1 MKLKRL
7 CGFMLAL
14 TMTCSLLAT
23 PVYATPSE
31 DKQKALEEQ
40 AELESKKEA
49 TSAEVSALQQQL
61 GTLMTK
67 ISELQLQ
74 LMEKGQEI
82 VQAEADLAEAE
93 EKRQQQYED
102 MKLRIKYMYESGDAS
117 AMERIFSSG
126 SISEML
132 AQAEYVQKV
141 HEYDRN
147 QLQEYVNTVEEVKE
161 MKESLEIEMQNMENL
176 ETEYQNQSDSLNS
189 VIQTKSAEIDNMDV
203 LIQQAAQKVAE
214 ATQKEEAERLAAIEA
229 AAREE
234 AKKQQQNNAANN
246 ASNNTP
252 SNSTPSNNTPSND
265 TPSTNTPSSTPSND
279 TQNSNTSSS
288 PSYNQS
294 TGNAVVDR
302 AYSCLGAEYV
312 WGGCSPGAFDCSGLV
327 SYCLTGSYT
336 RLGTTVTFYSWP
348 RVSDPQP
355 GDVCVSWEHTGIY
368 IGGGQMIHAATFGV
382 GVIVGPVQGGMIY
395 VRPW

>member
-1 MKLKRL
+1 
-7 CGFMLAL
+7 MLAL

-147 QLQEYVNTVEEVKE
+147 QLQEYVNTVEEVKK

>member
-1 MKLKRL
+1 
-7 CGFMLAL
+7 MLAL

>member
-1 MKLKRL
+1 
-7 CGFMLAL
+7 MLAL
-14 TMTCSLLAT
+14 TMTCSLFAT

-40 AELESKKEA
+40 AELENKKQEA
-49 TSAEVSALQQQL
+49 SAEVSALQQQL

-82 VQAEADLAEAE
+82 VQAEADLEAAE

-102 MKLRIKYMYESGDAS
+102 MKLRIKYMYESGDTS
-117 AMERIFSSG
+117 AMERIFASG

-161 MKESLEIEMQNMENL
+161 MKASLETEMQNMENL
-176 ETEYQNQSDSLNS
+176 ETEYQSQSDSLTN
-189 VIQTKSAEIDNMDV
+189 VIQTKSAEIDNMDA
-203 LIQQAAQKVAE
+203 LIQEAAQKVAA

-234 AKKQQQNNAANN
+234 AQKQQQNNASNN
-246 ASNNTP
+246 NTNNSTNNSTNNNTNNNTSNNTNNNTN
-252 SNSTPSNNTPSND
+252 NSTNNNTN
-265 TPSTNTPSSTPSND
+265 NG
-279 TQNSNTSSS
+279 TSSA
-288 PSYNQS
+288 PSYNAS

-348 RVSDPQP
+348 RVSNPQP

-382 GVIVGPVQGGMIY
+382 GVIIGPVQSGMIY

>member
-147 QLQEYVNTVEEVKE
+147 QLQEYVNTVEEVKK